1 MNILSR
7 PEWDLGKFLNILLL
21 AQLERVHGMKLQ
33 QTIPVILRKLGL
45 EALCK
50 SLGPLGMVRFLQQ
63 YEAGTGDYTKERDFW
78 LRDVDIESIAIG
90 LRHRRKKKTR

>member
-1 MNILSR
+1 
-7 PEWDLGKFLNILLL
+7 
-21 AQLERVHGMKLQ
+21 MKAQ
-33 QTIPVILRKLGL
+33 QTNPVILRKLGL

-63 YEAGTGDYTKERDFW
+63 YETGTGDYTKERDFW
-78 LRDVDIESIAIG
+78 LKDIDIETVAIS

>member
-7 PEWDLGKFLNILLL
+7 PEWDLRKFLKILLL
-21 AQLERVHGMKLQ
+21 AQLEKVHGMKAQ
-33 QTIPVILRKLGL
+33 QTNPVILRKMGL

-63 YEAGTGDYTKERDFW
+63 YEVGTGDYTKERDFW
-78 LRDVDIESIAIG
+78 LKDINIESIAIE
-90 LRHRRKKKTR
+90 LRNRRKRKAR

>member
-33 QTIPVILRKLGL
+33 QTIPVILRKMGL

-78 LRDVDIESIAIG
+78 LKDIDIESIAIE
-90 LRHRRKKKTR
+90 LRHRRKKKAR

>member
-1 MNILSR
+1 MANGGIN
-7 PEWDLGKFLNILLL
+7 K
-21 AQLERVHGMKLQ
+21 MKVQ
-33 QTIPVILRKLGL
+33 QTNPVILRKLGL

-78 LRDVDIESIAIG
+78 LRDADIESIAIE
-90 LRHRRKKKTR
+90 LRHRRKKKAR